1 MVEEKKVKK
10 TKINKSAKGGSLLK
24 ADASLKRASGEKTT
38 SRNIEKILP
47 SLEEMLKAGVH
58 FGHRTSKWNSKM
70 KPYIFTARNNVH
82 IIDLEKTQEKLA
94 EALKFIQKI
103 KKGKGIILFVGTK
116 VAAKEITSQI
126 AKKCRMPY
134 VNERWLGGTL
144 TNFGIISK
152 RLEYFRDLEEKKK
165 KGELK
170 KYTKKEQHQ
179 FGVEL
184 QKLERQFGGI
194 KKMLKLPEALLVVDV
209 QKENLAVKE
218 ARMKDIPVIGLC
230 DTNADPSI
238 IDYPIPVNDDAI
250 TSLKLILGVINKAL
264 K

>member
-10 TKINKSAKGGSLLK
+10 TKTNK
-24 ADASLKRASGEKTT
+24 KTT
-38 SRNIEKILP
+38 SQNIEKILP

-70 KPYIFTARNNVH
+70 KPYIFTVRNNVH

-103 KKGKGIILFVGTK
+103 KKEKGIILFVGTK
-116 VAAKEITSQI
+116 VAAKEITSQT

-152 RLEYFRDLEEKKK
+152 RLEYFRGLEEKKK
-165 KGELK
+165 NPQKNK
-170 KYTKKEQHQ
+170 KTKNQQQQNRDE
-179 FGVEL
+179 
-184 QKLERQFGGI
+184 
-194 KKMLKLPEALLVVDV
+194 
-209 QKENLAVKE
+209 
-218 ARMKDIPVIGLC
+218 
-230 DTNADPSI
+230 
-238 IDYPIPVNDDAI
+238 
-250 TSLKLILGVINKAL
+250 
-264 K
+264 

>member
-1 MVEEKKVKK
+1 MVEEKKIKK
-10 TKINKSAKGGSLLK
+10 TKTKKK
-24 ADASLKRASGEKTT
+24 KT
-38 SRNIEKILP
+38 SQNIEKILP
-47 SLEEMLKAGVH
+47 SLEDMLKAGVH
-58 FGHRTSKWNSKM
+58 FGHRTSKWNARM
-70 KPYIFTARNNVH
+70 EPYIFTARNNIH

-94 EALKFIQKI
+94 KALKFIQKI
-103 KKGKGIILFVGTK
+103 KEKKGVILFVGTK
-116 VAAKEITSQI
+116 VAAKEITNQT

-152 RLEYFRDLEEKKK
+152 RLEYFRDLEEKNK

-184 QKLERQFGGI
+184 QKLEKQFGGI

-209 QKENLAVKE
+209 QKEKLAVKE
-218 ARMKDIPVIGLC
+218 AKMKNVPVIGLC

-250 TSLKLILGVINKAL
+250 TSLKLILGLIVKVL

>member
-1 MVEEKKVKK
+1 MIDKKIKKTKVKK
-10 TKINKSAKGGSLLK
+10 TTT
-24 ADASLKRASGEKTT
+24 KTDKFKD
-38 SRNIEKILP
+38 IEKILP
-47 SLEEMLKAGVH
+47 SLEEMLKAGAH

-70 KPYIFTARNNVH
+70 ESYIFTARNNVH

-94 EALKFIQKI
+94 KALKFIQKI
-103 KKGKGIILFVGTK
+103 KKEKGVILFVGTK

-134 VNERWLGGTL
+134 VSERWLGGTL
-144 TNFGIISK
+144 TNFNIISK
-152 RLEYFRDLEEKKK
+152 RLEYFRGLEEKNE

-179 FGVEL
+179 FCVEL
-184 QKLERQFGGI
+184 QKLEKQFGGI
-194 KKMLKLPEALLVVDV
+194 KKMLKLPEAVFVVDAK
-209 QKENLAVKE
+209 KEKLAVKE
-218 ARMKDIPVIGLC
+218 SKIKNIPVIGLC

-250 TSLKLILGVINKAL
+250 TSLKLILGTIIKAL

>member
-10 TKINKSAKGGSLLK
+10 TKTNK
-24 ADASLKRASGEKTT
+24 KTT

-82 IIDLEKTQEKLA
+82 IIDLEKTQEKLS

-103 KKGKGIILFVGTK
+103 KEKKEVILFVGTK
-116 VAAKEITSQI
+116 VAAKEITSQM

-152 RLEYFRDLEEKKK
+152 RLEYFRDLEEKNK

-209 QKENLAVKE
+209 QKEKLAVKE
-218 ARMKDIPVIGLC
+218 ARMKNIPVIGLC

-250 TSLKLILGVINKAL
+250 TSLKLILGVINKVL

>member
-1 MVEEKKVKK
+1 MVEEKKIKK
-10 TKINKSAKGGSLLK
+10 TKTKKK
-24 ADASLKRASGEKTT
+24 KT
-38 SRNIEKILP
+38 SQNIEKILP
-47 SLEEMLKAGVH
+47 SLEDMLKAGVH
-58 FGHRTSKWNSKM
+58 FGHRTSKWNARM
-70 KPYIFTARNNVH
+70 EPYIFTARNNIH

-94 EALKFIQKI
+94 KALKFIQKI
-103 KKGKGIILFVGTK
+103 KEKKGVILFVGTK
-116 VAAKEITSQI
+116 VAAKEITNQT

-152 RLEYFRDLEEKKK
+152 RLEYFRDLEEKNK

-184 QKLERQFGGI
+184 QKLEKQFGGI

-209 QKENLAVKE
+209 QKEKLAVKE
-218 ARMKDIPVIGLC
+218 AKMKNVPVIGLC
-230 DTNADPSI
+230 DTNSDPSI

-250 TSLKLILGVINKAL
+250 TSLKLILGLIVKVL